1 MITGDHMMQT
11 AASDGKKSAPFFY
24 KGMVLPFVLLA
35 CCFAAWGLAQDLTT
49 PMVAA
54 FKGVFTMS
62 TFQAS
67 LVQFAFY
74 GAYFLLAL
82 PAAFINQRYGYK
94 VGVLVG
100 LGLAAVGAFGFYP
113 AATSLKYIM
122 FILALFIMAAGLSIL
137 ETSAS
142 PFVIAMGPESSGTR
156 RLNFAQ
162 AWNPLGTNLGVLI
175 AATLILPRMSKATAD
190 EKAAMPHDQLLAT
203 QKDDLFV
210 IMGPYIGLAVLL
222 LVIWVGISRMKVSG
236 LRGDD
241 VSDRKTHHHG
251 ALKRLIGN
259 QHYRFG
265 VVTQFFY
272 VGLQVCTWTY
282 IVIYV
287 ENVVPGGDAV
297 KGAWFLQTSLI
308 AYAITRF
315 IMTWLMKYFR
325 PTLLMSITATGAV
338 LLNIYAW
345 LVPGYSGAV
354 ALIGV
359 SICMSLMFP
368 TIYGV
373 ALHGLGEDTKFGAA
387 GLVMAIVGGA
397 VLTPVQGA
405 LTDHFGSAFAC
416 IVPAV
421 CAAVVLA
428 YAIYDLRS
436 GRDYSSGNAP
446 VPWDVREDPQ
456 QAAR

>member
-1 MITGDHMMQT
+1 MSQT
-11 AASDGKKSAPFFY
+11 STTKEAEESGPFFY
-24 KGMVLPFVLLA
+24 KGMILPFILLA

-54 FKGVFTMS
+54 FKGVFVMS
-62 TFQAS
+62 TFEAS

-94 VGVLVG
+94 AGVLVG

-113 AATSLKYIM
+113 AATSLKFLF
-122 FILALFIMAAGLSIL
+122 FIAALFIMAAGLSIL

-142 PFVIAMGPESSGTR
+142 PFVIAMGSESTGTR

-175 AATLILPRMSKATAD
+175 AATMILPLMSQATAE
-190 EKAAMPHDQLLAT
+190 EKAAMPREELLAL
-203 QKDDLFV
+203 QKSDLFV

-222 LVIWVGISRMKVSG
+222 LVIWVGIALVKVKG

-241 VSDRKTHHHG
+241 AEDRG
-251 ALKRLIGN
+251 AGSKGVFKRLASN
-259 QHYRFG
+259 SHYRFG
-265 VVTQFFY
+265 VITQFFY
-272 VGLQVCTWTY
+272 VGLQVSTWTY
-282 IVIYV
+282 IIIYV
-287 ENVVPGGDAV
+287 TNVVPGGNDV
-297 KGAWFLQTSLI
+297 MGAWFLQVSLI
-308 AYAITRF
+308 IYAIVRF

-325 PTLLMSITATGAV
+325 PTLLMAILATGAV
-338 LLNIYAW
+338 VFNIYAW
-345 LVPGYSGAV
+345 IFPGFSGAV

-359 SICMSLMFP
+359 SACMSLMFP

-373 ALHGLGEDTKFGAA
+373 ALFGLGDDTKFGAA

-397 VLTPVQGA
+397 IITPIQG
-405 LTDHFGSAFAC
+405 LFTDHFGSAFAC
-416 IVPAV
+416 IVPAI
-421 CAAVVLA
+421 CSAVVLS
-428 YAIYDLRS
+428 YALYDLRS
-436 GRDYSSGNAP
+436 KRDYSGGS
-446 VPWDVREDPQ
+446 VKV
-456 QAAR
+456 AAGH

>member
-1 MITGDHMMQT
+1 MSKPPTREIQESG
-11 AASDGKKSAPFFY
+11 PFFY
-24 KGMVLPFVLLA
+24 KGMILPFVLLA

-62 TFQAS
+62 TFEAS

-82 PAAFINQRYGYK
+82 PAAFINQRFGYK
-94 VGVLVG
+94 AGVLIG
-100 LGLAAVGAFGFYP
+100 LGLAAVGALGFYP
-113 AATSLKYIM
+113 AALSLEFM
-122 FILALFIMAAGLSIL
+122 FFLAALFIMAAGLSIL

-142 PFVIAMGPESSGTR
+142 PFVIAMGPERSGTR

-175 AATLILPRMSKATAD
+175 AATVILPRMSQATD
-190 EKAAMPHDQLLAT
+190 EEKAAMPRDELLAT
-203 QKDDLFV
+203 QQSDLFV
-210 IMGPYIGLAVLL
+210 IMGPYLGLAAL
-222 LVIWVGISRMKVSG
+222 LVLIWIGIAVVKVRG

-241 VSDRKTHHHG
+241 VADRG
-251 ALKRLIGN
+251 LRSPGVFGRLMRN
-259 QHYRFG
+259 NHYRLG

-287 ENVVPGGDAV
+287 TNVVPGGNDV
-297 KGAWFLQTSLI
+297 MGAWFLQAALI
-308 AYAITRF
+308 VYAIMRF
-315 IMTWLMKYFR
+315 VMTWLMKYVR
-325 PTLLMSITATGAV
+325 PTLLMSFAATGAV
-338 LLNIYAW
+338 VLNVYAW

-354 ALIGV
+354 ALVGV
-359 SICMSLMFP
+359 SACMCLMFP

-373 ALHGLGEDTKFGAA
+373 ALFGLGKDTKFGAA

-397 VLTPVQGA
+397 VLPPIQGL
-405 LTDHFGSAFAC
+405 LTDHYGSAFAT
-416 IVPAV
+416 IVPAI

-428 YAIYDLRS
+428 YAIYDVRS
-436 GRDYSSGNAP
+436 KRDYTTDTMA
-446 VPWDVREDPQ
+446 VRTPH
-456 QAAR
+456 